1 VVVEKEACRRKTS
14 TQMLLNMPLRKVL
27 MTSMQSHLEEQLK
40 IALEPSHLE
49 VINESSNHSG
59 PATESHFKLVV
70 VSEIFD
76 KMKLIDRHRFIN
88 KLFKEEL
95 NHIHALA
102 MHTYTP
108 SEWKVRQSSPDS
120 PLCASKTK

>member
-1 VVVEKEACRRKTS
+1 
-14 TQMLLNMPLRKVL
+14 MLLNMPLRKVL